1 MAHGEIAYTMAE
13 YLYKK
18 LKGDSANNSLK
29 IQDFE
34 YHEPLVAPKSTDQKQ
49 MMHTEAILRSDSNTA
64 FFRWYNVEADHWYA
78 CAAITFE
85 NSDAWLAD
93 WSRST
98 HLITSRIDYLQE
110 AAETGRASKLSRQ
123 LAYRLFANLVDWSE
137 VYQGMQTVFLDRM
150 EAYTEVQL
158 STKGT
163 GKWYFPPWHMESLVT
178 LSGFILNGS
187 DATDNKNNF
196 FITPGYKAMRLAKP
210 LKPGGRYQSYVKM
223 MPTDTPNLYAGDV
236 YILEAGTIVG
246 VMEKIMYRSWPR
258 IMLQRFFV
266 PPDKKGLASKSK
278 SGLQSAHN
286 EAPTTNG
293 SVAHSINK
301 VMSAPNSHQQ
311 RGASTK
317 TMTNGTLT
325 PPAVVNPSPTTND
338 YYHEPV
344 KVPREQKLPIL
355 PSRQENGIQLSKP
368 SPSKKAPSEA
378 AAASTANANP
388 PPITNQNDLVA
399 RALAIIADAAAVEV
413 EDLDN
418 EALFMDLG
426 VDSLMSL
433 VLAQKFRSEIGVEVR
448 DSIFVEFA
456 RVGDLCRWLERW

>member
-1 MAHGEIAYTMAE
+1 MAE

-18 LKGDSANNSLK
+18 LRGDTASNSLNL
-29 IQDFE
+29 QNFE
-34 YHEPLVAPKSTDQKQ
+34 YHEPLVARKSTDQKQ
-49 MMHTEAILRSDSNTA
+49 MIHTEAILRSDSNTA
-64 FFRWYNVEADHWYA
+64 FFRWYNVETGNWYA

-85 NSDAWLAD
+85 NSDAWMAD

-98 HLITSRIDYLQE
+98 HLITSRIDYLRE
-110 AAETGRASKLSRQ
+110 AAENGRASKLSHQ

-137 VYQGMQTVFLDRM
+137 VYEGMQTVFLNGM
-150 EAYTEVQL
+150 EAYAEVQL

-163 GKWYFPPWHMESLVT
+163 GEWYIAPWHMESLVT

-187 DATDNKNNF
+187 DATDNKNNV
-196 FITPGYKAMRLAKP
+196 FITPGYQTMRFAKS

-246 VMEKIMYRSWPR
+246 VMEKVMYRSWPR

-278 SGLQSAHN
+278 SGVQSAHQT
-286 EAPTTNG
+286 PTTNG
-293 SVAHSINK
+293 NVEHSTNR
-301 VMSAPNSHQQ
+301 VMSAPKGQQQ
-311 RGASTK
+311 RGTSTK

-325 PPAVVNPSPTTND
+325 PRVVDIANPITNGHH
-338 YYHEPV
+338 HEPV
-344 KVPREQKLPIL
+344 NVPREQELA
-355 PSRQENGIQLSKP
+355 QP
-368 SPSKKAPSEA
+368 SPSNKNPTEATA
-378 AAASTANANP
+378 AATPATANPAP
-388 PPITNQNDLVA
+388 TTEQNDLVA
-399 RALAIIADAAAVEV
+399 RALAIIADATAVEV
-413 EDLDN
+413 EDLDQ

-456 RVGDLCRWLERW
+456 CVGDLCRWLERF

>member
-1 MAHGEIAYTMAE
+1 MAHAEIAYTMAE

-18 LKGDSANNSLK
+18 LRGDPADNGLNL
-29 IQDFE
+29 QDFE
-34 YHEPLVAPKSTDQKQ
+34 YHEPLVACKSTIQKQ
-49 MMHTEAILRSDSNTA
+49 MMHTEATLRSDSNTA
-64 FFRWYNVEADHWYA
+64 FFRWYDVEADSWYA
-78 CAAITFE
+78 CAAIKFE
-85 NSDAWLAD
+85 NSDAWVAD

-110 AAETGRASKLSRQ
+110 AAETGRASKLSQQ

-137 VYQGMQTVFLDRM
+137 VYKGMQTVFLDGM

-158 STKGT
+158 STENT
-163 GKWYFPPWHMESLVT
+163 GDWYIPPWHMESLVT

-187 DATDNKNNF
+187 DVADNKNNF
-196 FITPGYKAMRLAKP
+196 FITPGYKSMRFAKP

-223 MPTDTPNLYAGDV
+223 MPTETPNLYAGDV

-266 PPDKKGLASKSK
+266 PPDKKGLGSKSK
-278 SGLQSAHN
+278 AGVQNAHKK
-286 EAPTTNG
+286 APTTNG
-293 SVAHSINK
+293 SVTHSTDR

-311 RGASTK
+311 RGASTQ

-325 PPAVVNPSPTTND
+325 SPAVDIANSVTNG
-338 YYHEPV
+338 YHHEPV
-344 KVPREQKLPIL
+344 KLPREQKLPVL
-355 PSRQENGIQLSKP
+355 SSRQENGIQLTGIKS
-368 SPSKKAPSEA
+368 ATNDA
-378 AAASTANANP
+378 AAATSADADP
-388 PPITNQNDLVA
+388 APINKKNDLVA

-413 EDLDN
+413 EELDG

-433 VLAQKFRSEIGVEVR
+433 VLAQKFRSELGVEVR
-448 DSIFVEFA
+448 DSIFVEFSC
-456 RVGDLCRWLERW
+456 VGDLCRWLEKC

>member
-1 MAHGEIAYTMAE
+1 MAE

-18 LKGDSANNSLK
+18 LRGDPANNSLNL
-29 IQDFE
+29 QNFE
-34 YHEPLVAPKSTDQKQ
+34 YHEPLVARKSSDQKQ

-64 FFRWYNVEADHWYA
+64 FFRWYNVETDNWYA
-78 CAAITFE
+78 SAAITFE
-85 NSDAWLAD
+85 NSNAWMAD
-93 WSRST
+93 WSRSA
-98 HLITSRIDYLQE
+98 HLITSRIDYLKE
-110 AAETGRASKLSRQ
+110 AAETGRASKLSQQ

-137 VYQGMQTVFLDRM
+137 VYKGMQTVILDRM
-150 EAYTEVQL
+150 EAYTEIQL

-163 GKWYFPPWHMESLVT
+163 GEWYIPPWHMESLVV

-187 DATDNKNNF
+187 DAMDNKNNF
-196 FITPGYKAMRLAKP
+196 FITPGYKTMRFAKP
-210 LKPGGRYQSYVKM
+210 VKPGGRYQSYVKM

-278 SGLQSAHN
+278 SGVQSAHK
-286 EAPTTNG
+286 APTTNG
-293 SVAHSINK
+293 SVAHSTNTE
-301 VMSAPNSHQQ
+301 MSAPNSHQQ

-325 PPAVVNPSPTTND
+325 PPVVDVANPTTNG
-338 YYHEPV
+338 YHHEPV
-344 KVPREQKLPIL
+344 KAPREQKLA
-355 PSRQENGIQLSKP
+355 EP
-368 SPSKKAPSEA
+368 SPSKKTPNEA
-378 AAASTANANP
+378 AAATTANANP
-388 PPITNQNDLVA
+388 APTNKENDLVA

-413 EDLDN
+413 EDLDE
-418 EALFMDLG
+418 EALFMDIG

-448 DSIFVEFA
+448 DSLFVEFSCI
-456 RVGDLCRWLERW
+456 GDLCRWLEKC